1 MPEATNDPPATPAEA
16 SGQRTSTRTTT
27 HPRTQHT
34 TEITT
39 QDTTQDTAGDVR
51 RAGGP
56 AGENAMTTT
65 DPGVEHV
72 PESDVEDFAQEIA
85 DQVESFLIALREIA
99 RAEHHAT
106 AVPMLL
112 LEVSQ
117 LMLAGGRLGAI
128 TDVVPVER
136 FEPDAG
142 PDPDLDELRER
153 LGYLLADVD
162 VYTEVFDPYGQ
173 QVELLHGR
181 LSDDLA
187 GIASALVHG
196 LKHHRAGRIDEALWW
211 WQFSYLSSWGA
222 EAGAVLRALHS
233 VVAHARLDS
242 GSDEPKAGAE
252 DGLAAESLSDARQ
265 S

>member
-1 MPEATNDPPATPAEA
+1 MTSRGVAE
-16 SGQRTSTRTTT
+16 
-27 HPRTQHT
+27 
-34 TEITT
+34 
-39 QDTTQDTAGDVR
+39 
-51 RAGGP
+51 
-56 AGENAMTTT
+56 
-65 DPGVEHV
+65 V
-72 PESDVEDFAQEIA
+72 PSSDVEDFAQEIA

-99 RAEHHAT
+99 RSEDQAT

-112 LEVSQ
+112 LEISQ

-162 VYTEVFDPYGQ
+162 VYTEVFDPYAQ
-173 QVELLHGR
+173 QPELLHGR

-242 GSDEPKAGAE
+242 VVEDAADVGKA
-252 DGLAAESLSDARQ
+252 AATGMLDDLVR
-265 S
+265 

>member
-1 MPEATNDPPATPAEA
+1 MLPAQHGLSMPPAQHQGWLSELPYM
-16 SGQRTSTRTTT
+16 RTSR
-27 HPRTQHT
+27 
-34 TEITT
+34 
-39 QDTTQDTAGDVR
+39 
-51 RAGGP
+51 GGE
-56 AGENAMTTT
+56 A
-65 DPGVEHV
+65 V
-72 PESDVEDFAQEIA
+72 PTSDVEDFAQEIA

-99 RAEHHAT
+99 RSEDQAT

-112 LEVSQ
+112 LEISQ

-162 VYTEVFDPYGQ
+162 VYTEVFDPYAQ
-173 QVELLHGR
+173 APELLHGR

-242 GSDEPKAGAE
+242 VVDDATEAKKA
-252 DGLAAESLSDARQ
+252 AAREMLDDPVR
-265 S
+265 

>member
-1 MPEATNDPPATPAEA
+1 
-16 SGQRTSTRTTT
+16 
-27 HPRTQHT
+27 
-34 TEITT
+34 
-39 QDTTQDTAGDVR
+39 
-51 RAGGP
+51 
-56 AGENAMTTT
+56 MTTT
-65 DPGVEHV
+65 RFDEAPTGKTPPSE
-72 PESDVEDFAQEIA
+72 VEDFAQEIA

-99 RAEHHAT
+99 RAEDLAT
-106 AVPMLL
+106 GVPMLL

-128 TDVVPVER
+128 SDVVPVDR

-153 LGYLLADVD
+153 LGYLLTDVD
-162 VYTEVFDPYGQ
+162 LYTEVFDPYTQ
-173 QVELLHGR
+173 PPELLNGR

-187 GIASALVHG
+187 GIAASLVHG

-233 VVAHARLDS
+233 VIAHARLDS
-242 GSDEPKAGAE
+242 ARE
-252 DGLAAESLSDARQ
+252 DSA
-265 S
+265 

>member
-1 MPEATNDPPATPAEA
+1 MPEPGERFETTTVGAPRGAADDVTGNPQATNDTGDDVMAADTRVDEVPA
-16 SGQRTSTRTTT
+16 
-27 HPRTQHT
+27 
-34 TEITT
+34 
-39 QDTTQDTAGDVR
+39 
-51 RAGGP
+51 
-56 AGENAMTTT
+56 
-65 DPGVEHV
+65 
-72 PESDVEDFAQEIA
+72 SDVEDFAQEIA
-85 DQVESFLIALREIA
+85 DQIESFLIALREIA
-99 RAEHHAT
+99 RAEKQST

-128 TDVVPVER
+128 TDVVPAER

-153 LGYLLADVD
+153 LGYLLVD
-162 VYTEVFDPYGQ
+162 IDHYTEIFDPYSQ
-173 QVELLHGR
+173 PPELLNGR

-187 GIASALVHG
+187 GIAAALVHG

-242 GSDEPKAGAE
+242 VRE
-252 DGLAAESLSDARQ
+252 DQAAADDATANLIDKGTK
-265 S
+265 

>member
-1 MPEATNDPPATPAEA
+1 M
-16 SGQRTSTRTTT
+16 
-27 HPRTQHT
+27 
-34 TEITT
+34 
-39 QDTTQDTAGDVR
+39 
-51 RAGGP
+51 
-56 AGENAMTTT
+56 
-65 DPGVEHV
+65 

-99 RAEHHAT
+99 RSEHHAT
-106 AVPMLL
+106 AVPLLL

-222 EAGAVLRALHS
+222 EAGAVLRSLHS

-242 GSDEPKAGAE
+242 GSDEPNA
-252 DGLAAESLSDARQ
+252 
-265 S
+265 

>member
-1 MPEATNDPPATPAEA
+1 MPA
-16 SGQRTSTRTTT
+16 
-27 HPRTQHT
+27 
-34 TEITT
+34 
-39 QDTTQDTAGDVR
+39 
-51 RAGGP
+51 
-56 AGENAMTTT
+56 
-65 DPGVEHV
+65 
-72 PESDVEDFAQEIA
+72 SDVEDFAQEIS

-99 RAEHHAT
+99 RSEDQAT

-112 LEVSQ
+112 LEISQ

-162 VYTEVFDPYGQ
+162 VYTEVFDPYAQ
-173 QVELLHGR
+173 QPELLHGR

-242 GSDEPKAGAE
+242 VVDEAAQAGKAPATGVL
-252 DGLAAESLSDARQ
+252 DDDLVR
-265 S
+265 

>member
-1 MPEATNDPPATPAEA
+1 MPESSDHPAQARLGADVPAA
-16 SGQRTSTRTTT
+16 SGDGSADRPVSGVADGADEAL
-27 HPRTQHT
+27 H
-34 TEITT
+34 E
-39 QDTTQDTAGDVR
+39 DT
-51 RAGGP
+51 
-56 AGENAMTTT
+56 
-65 DPGVEHV
+65 GVEHV
-72 PESDVEDFAQEIA
+72 PASDVEDFAQEIA

-99 RAEHHAT
+99 RAENHAT

-136 FEPDAG
+136 FEPDTG

-162 VYTEVFDPYGQ
+162 VYTEVFDPYSQ
-173 QVELLHGR
+173 QQPELLHGR

-187 GIASALVHG
+187 GIAAALVHG

-211 WQFSYLSSWGA
+211 WQFSYLSSWGS

-242 GSDEPKAGAE
+242 GADDRVRAE
-252 DGLAAESLSDARQ
+252 DAAAAEVLGDVVRHP
-265 S
+265 

>member
-1 MPEATNDPPATPAEA
+1 MADRFEMAEA
-16 SGQRTSTRTTT
+16 QR
-27 HPRTQHT
+27 
-34 TEITT
+34 
-39 QDTTQDTAGDVR
+39 AA
-51 RAGGP
+51 RAGKA
-56 AGENAMTTT
+56 AGAGSRTA
-65 DPGVEHV
+65 V
-72 PESDVEDFAQEIA
+72 PSGLSGGTSNDVSSDISSDMEDFAQEIA

-99 RAEHHAT
+99 RAEDQST
-106 AVPMLL
+106 GVPMLL

-128 TDVVPVER
+128 SDFVPVER

-153 LGYLLADVD
+153 LAYLLAEIDS
-162 VYTEVFDPYGQ
+162 YAEVFDPYGQ
-173 QVELLHGR
+173 PPEVLNGS

-187 GIASALVHG
+187 SIAQALLHG

-233 VVAHARLDS
+233 VIAHARLDAS
-242 GSDEPKAGAE
+242 HTDPDVQAE
-252 DGLAAESLSDARQ
+252 DHAVATMLDDAVRPR
-265 S
+265 

>member
-1 MPEATNDPPATPAEA
+1 MHENNGGSAAPGGRT
-16 SGQRTSTRTTT
+16 GTSTGASSANVNSTSDRGTTN
-27 HPRTQHT
+27 
-34 TEITT
+34 
-39 QDTTQDTAGDVR
+39 V
-51 RAGGP
+51 P
-56 AGENAMTTT
+56 A
-65 DPGVEHV
+65 
-72 PESDVEDFAQEIA
+72 SDVEDFAQEIA
-85 DQVESFLIALREIA
+85 DQIESFLIALREIA
-99 RAEHHAT
+99 RSEDQAT

-128 TDVVPVER
+128 SDVVPDDR

-153 LGYLLADVD
+153 LGYLLSDVE
-162 VYTEVFDPYGQ
+162 VYTEIFDPYGQ
-173 QVELLHGR
+173 QPELLHGR

-242 GSDEPKAGAE
+242 VGDDGGGQSGEKAADEQLDEAVSQP
-252 DGLAAESLSDARQ
+252 
-265 S
+265 

>member
-1 MPEATNDPPATPAEA
+1 MPSP
-16 SGQRTSTRTTT
+16 
-27 HPRTQHT
+27 
-34 TEITT
+34 
-39 QDTTQDTAGDVR
+39 
-51 RAGGP
+51 
-56 AGENAMTTT
+56 NAAT
-65 DPGVEHV
+65 DPEVEHM

-99 RAEHHAT
+99 RSENQAT

-112 LEVSQ
+112 LEISQ

-173 QVELLHGR
+173 ELELLHGR

-187 GIASALVHG
+187 GIAAALVHG

-242 GSDEPKAGAE
+242 VADDAGDGKDEDRLLGKGV
-252 DGLAAESLSDARQ
+252 RQ

>member
-1 MPEATNDPPATPAEA
+1 MGV
-16 SGQRTSTRTTT
+16 GQ
-27 HPRTQHT
+27 
-34 TEITT
+34 
-39 QDTTQDTAGDVR
+39 V
-51 RAGGP
+51 
-56 AGENAMTTT
+56 
-65 DPGVEHV
+65 PG
-72 PESDVEDFAQEIA
+72 SDVEDFAQEIA
-85 DQVESFLIALREIA
+85 DQIESFLIALREIA
-99 RAEHHAT
+99 RSEEQST

-128 TDVVPVER
+128 SDIVPAER
-136 FEPDAG
+136 FEPDPG

-162 VYTEVFDPYGQ
+162 IYTEVFDPYGKE
-173 QVELLHGR
+173 VELLHGR

-187 GIASALVHG
+187 GIAAALVHG

-233 VVAHARLDS
+233 IVAHARLDT
-242 GSDEPKAGAE
+242 SD
-252 DGLAAESLSDARQ
+252 DESVDATKLRR
-265 S
+265 

>member
-1 MPEATNDPPATPAEA
+1 MPDTQRSAHPGAAGGRDGGDDQIRAP
-16 SGQRTSTRTTT
+16 QRTATDLRQHADTT
-27 HPRTQHT
+27 HTG
-34 TEITT
+34 
-39 QDTTQDTAGDVR
+39 GDNV
-51 RAGGP
+51 P
-56 AGENAMTTT
+56 A
-65 DPGVEHV
+65 
-72 PESDVEDFAQEIA
+72 SDVEDFAQEIA

-99 RAEHHAT
+99 RAEDSAT
-106 AVPMLL
+106 AVPLLL

-128 TDVVPVER
+128 SDVVPVER

-153 LGYLLADVD
+153 LGYLLADVE
-162 VYTEVFDPYGQ
+162 VYTEVFDPYAPE
-173 QVELLHGR
+173 VELLHGR

-233 VVAHARLDS
+233 IVAHARLDAAT
-242 GSDEPKAGAE
+242 GDRYDEALEEA
-252 DGLAAESLSDARQ
+252 LSRTVRR

>member
-1 MPEATNDPPATPAEA
+1 MPDVNGRPEANGRRAEQSARRPHTGPRA
-16 SGQRTSTRTTT
+16 SRGAAKADDAAGPRAGTEVRTKTGGSEMT
-27 HPRTQHT
+27 
-34 TEITT
+34 
-39 QDTTQDTAGDVR
+39 TAGFDEAAVSET
-51 RAGGP
+51 P
-56 AGENAMTTT
+56 PSE
-65 DPGVEHV
+65 
-72 PESDVEDFAQEIA
+72 VEDFAQEIA

-99 RAEHHAT
+99 RAEDLAT
-106 AVPMLL
+106 GVPMLL

-128 TDVVPVER
+128 SDVVPAER
-136 FEPDAG
+136 FEPDTG

-162 VYTEVFDPYGQ
+162 VYTEVFDPYTQ
-173 QVELLHGR
+173 PPELLNGR

-187 GIASALVHG
+187 GIAAALVHG

-233 VVAHARLDS
+233 VIAHARLDS
-242 GSDEPKAGAE
+242 ARE
-252 DGLAAESLSDARQ
+252 DSA
-265 S
+265 